1 VTYGKPTRVEEDADV
16 AYVIMPTVYVYKEH
30 DKPLKEEGQI
40 TAELNRESGA
50 WKIRA
55 WTWAGVKP
63 HPVR

>member
-1 VTYGKPTRVEEDADV
+1 V